1 MNLELKRIDKPF
13 VFCLKNEA
21 GHKCL
26 MDASEAVGGRSTG
39 FRPMELLAGSLAG
52 CAAIDIINILNKQ
65 KIEPKLFQIEIEAI
79 RKEDIPADFSSI
91 ELVIYI
97 DPEIDR
103 VKLHKTVKLVLEKH
117 CSVLA
122 SLNKEIKIDYKIID
136 QDEKYRNGYDSD
148 SSEEIC

>member
-26 MDASEAVGGRSTG
+26 MDAGEEIGGRSTG

-52 CAAIDIINILNKQ
+52 CAAIDIINILKKK
-65 KIEPKLFQIEIEAI
+65 KIDPTLFQIEIEAV
-79 RKEDIPADFSSI
+79 RKDEIPADFSSI
-91 ELVIYI
+91 DLLIYI

-103 VKLHKTVKLVLEKH
+103 QILDKIVKLVLEKH

-122 SLNKEIKIDYKIID
+122 SLNKDIKIDYKIINT
-136 QDEKYRNGYDSD
+136 DEKTRNRRD
-148 SSEEIC
+148 